1 MPLNDLQEA
10 KALIRSRQRQLSKAV
25 TPEQLG
31 EASKA
36 ISSRLRESALFQSAG
51 SILFYAAFQEE
62 PPLESL
68 IAEAILTGKRVA
80 LPRFEPE
87 NGLYGAALV
96 ESLSALQRARFG
108 ILEPHSSAPGIPMN
122 QLDLALVPGVA
133 FDCGGGRLGRGKGF
147 YDRLLMSARAVK
159 CGIALDHQIEA
170 GLPREPHD
178 LAMDC
183 IVTPSRWID
192 VPADAGSK

>member
-1 MPLNDLQEA
+1 
-10 KALIRSRQRQLSKAV
+10 
-25 TPEQLG
+25 
-31 EASKA
+31 
-36 ISSRLRESALFQSAG
+36 
-51 SILFYAAFQEE
+51 
-62 PPLESL
+62 L
-68 IAEAILTGKRVA
+68 IAEAISAGKRVA
-80 LPRFEPE
+80 LPRFDQ
-87 NGLYGAALV
+87 GDGFYGAALV
-96 ESLSALQRARFG
+96 GSLPELQKARFG
-108 ILEPHSSAPGIPMN
+108 ILEPHSSAPGLPMN